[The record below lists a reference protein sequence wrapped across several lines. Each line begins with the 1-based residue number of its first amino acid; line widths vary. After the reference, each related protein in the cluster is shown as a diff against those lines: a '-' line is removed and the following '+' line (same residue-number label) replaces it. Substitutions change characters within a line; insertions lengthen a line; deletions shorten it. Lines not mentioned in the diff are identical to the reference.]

1 MFNALNK
8 NEMMNVNGGFKY
20 IPVYQIT
27 RYYQHGGF
35 VGQSP
40 KKYVGQQQVTNN
52 DTRPEIIR
60 YVDVSLT

>member
-1 MFNALNK
+1 MFKSLSK
-8 NEMMNVNGGFKY
+8 NEMMNVNGGYRY

-52 DTRPEIIR
+52 DPRNEMIN
-60 YVDVSLT
+60 YVHVSLT